1 MEQAMEQAREKAL
14 EKARD
19 QAGDQAR
26 DQARDQADADRRRQP
41 GYWSDDPNRAH
52 YTPAEADHLR
62 KLHEALHIPPDPE
75 LSLFHAAE
83 TGNINILEGL
93 IKLYE
98 KKNNLKANLEAV
110 DGVSAAPPALPPAP
124 SPSALAAHHCCCPEP
139 HRRRQLRVAPPPRLR
154 SSAGRP
160 S

>member
-1 MEQAMEQAREKAL
+1 MEQARDRAL
-14 EKARD
+14 DKL
-19 QAGDQAR
+19 DQAR
-26 DQARDQADADRRRQP
+26 DQARDQAEADRRRQP
-41 GYWSDDPNRAH
+41 GDWSDDPNRAN

-62 KLHEALHIPPDPE
+62 KLHEALHMPPDPE

-83 TGNINILEGL
+83 TGDINILEGL

-110 DGVSAAPPALPPAP
+110 DGVSAAPPAAP
-124 SPSALAAHHCCCPEP
+124 SPLAVRPRSHHCCCPEP